1 MAKRS
6 ARKSPRGWFA
16 KLFRFGLFVGL
27 LGVAALAIAVSVAYS
42 TLPGY
47 EELKQSPNGQMI
59 RVRAADGTIIVSL
72 GPSFGTWLPYNQI
85 PAIMSDAMVSVEDR
99 RFRSHFGVDPIGI
112 ARSVAVRIQR
122 GRFAQG
128 G

>member
-16 KLFRFGLFVGL
+16 KLFRFGLFAGL
-27 LGVAALAIAVSVAYS
+27 LGVIALVIAVSVAYS

-59 RVRAADGTIIVSL
+59 RVRAADGTVIVSL
-72 GPSFGTWLPYNQI
+72 GPSFGAWLPY
-85 PAIMSDAMVSVEDR
+85 DG
-99 RFRSHFGVDPIGI
+99 FG
-112 ARSVAVRIQR
+112 
-122 GRFAQG
+122 
-128 G
+128 